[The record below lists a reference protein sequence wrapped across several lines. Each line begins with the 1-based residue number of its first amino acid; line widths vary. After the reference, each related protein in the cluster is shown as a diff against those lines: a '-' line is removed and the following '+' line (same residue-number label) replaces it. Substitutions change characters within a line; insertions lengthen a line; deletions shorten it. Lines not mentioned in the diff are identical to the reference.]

1 MIVVILPL
9 YIILIILGYLLYE
22 QNNSQEKIQP
32 INEQEHEKMI
42 DSAITSAEYGNVRK
56 GLKKLC
62 KIPSDS
68 QSFGDAK
75 WWIKR
80 WSEHVYWGK
89 ELPSILE
96 GIKEQGLSCPAAEEV
111 YPENI
116 NLIKE

>member
-1 MIVVILPL
+1 MCIRDR
-9 YIILIILGYLLYE
+9 YE
-22 QNNSQEKIQP
+22 QNNSQDKIKP
-32 INEQEHEKMI
+32 INQQEYQQLNAQEHEKLI
-42 DSAITSAEYGNVRK
+42 DSAVTFGKDDNVRQ
-56 GLKKLC
+56 GLKELC

-89 ELPSILE
+89 QVPSILE
-96 GIKEQGLSCPAAEEV
+96 DIKKEGSSCPAAEEV